1 MVNRMRH
8 TRAHT
13 RNRRS
18 HHALQVAA
26 LSLCGKCGTPKLPH
40 RACAQCGTYK
50 DSTVARI
57 KTAAMKLDK
66 KAARN
71 SKAQKNAASEGEKK
85 GE

>member
-18 HHALQVAA
+18 HHALKVAA
-26 LSLCGKCGTPKLPH
+26 LSLCEKCGTPKLPH

-50 DSTVARI
+50 KMTLARV
-57 KTAAMKLDK
+57 KTASMKLDK
-66 KAARN
+66 KAA
-71 SKAQKNAASEGEKK
+71 KNAKATKHTSEDTEKK